1 MKQQPWGTFTH
12 SIQDAIK
19 RKALARNK
27 NKPIKKTLFSQ
38 RLTFLRKSL
47 GLTMVAL
54 GEKTG
59 VTASYISLLEA
70 GERQPS
76 KELLQRLADIFFGPD
91 NLAAAEEFMNQA
103 GIQVASVDP
112 QLSTQQ
118 IYERALK
125 QNPDDFHSFSGLIRT
140 LIRQQALDEA
150 EKYILEGMKRFTDT
164 WRIQALMA
172 QLQLSLDNYN
182 VAAIAQQKAIELY
195 LVAVEATRGNAEE
208 QADLY
213 TNLGVIYFLWGMHI
227 FQRRN
232 QVISEGNLSLE
243 EKLDKEC
250 REYFMKAQKSYQ
262 QALVLNSDDIFLQD
276 EYARICFNIADLSS
290 PEKRPENWNMAIY
303 ELSRVLSSPQ
313 VTLLGLS
320 QVRETSIF
328 LAHAHSKAQRFDEA
342 HHLLS
347 VIQACHPNEWL
358 AHYARVC
365 FYSLRAQ
372 FYEYSKQKSW
382 KSSVK
387 ENLQFALSALERVLN
402 VSHPDNKTLEQ
413 ALYDQDL
420 AFLRDK
426 CKTEFW
432 ALLKSKETNR

>member
-1 MKQQPWGTFTH
+1 MKQQPWGPFTH

-38 RLTFLRKSL
+38 RLAFLRKSS

-70 GERQPS
+70 GDRQPS
-76 KELLQRLADIFFGPD
+76 KDLLQRLADIFFGPD
-91 NLAAAEEFMNQA
+91 NLAAAEELMNLA
-103 GIQVASVDP
+103 GMHVSSSEQ
-112 QLSTQQ
+112 QLNTQQ
-118 IYERALK
+118 IYERALQ

-150 EKYILEGMKRFTDT
+150 EKYILEGMKRFRDA
-164 WRIQALMA
+164 WRLQALIA
-172 QLQLSLDNYN
+172 QLQLSLENYT
-182 VAAIAQQKAIELY
+182 VAATAQQKAIELY
-195 LVAVEATRGNAEE
+195 LSATEAKDGNAEE

-213 TNLGVIYFLWGMHI
+213 TNLGVIYFLWGMHA

-232 QVISEGNLSLE
+232 QAISEGDLQAEETLE
-243 EKLDKEC
+243 KEC
-250 REYFMKAQKSYQ
+250 REHFITAQKAYK
-262 QALVLNSDDIFLQD
+262 QAMTLNSEDVFLLD
-276 EYARICFNIADLSS
+276 EYARICFNIADLSP
-290 PEKRPENWNMAIY
+290 PEQQAESWSLAIH
-303 ELSRVLSSPQ
+303 ELSRVLSSPE

-320 QVRETSIF
+320 QVRETSVF
-328 LAHAHSKAQRFDEA
+328 LAHAHSKAQRFEEA

-347 VIQACHPNEWL
+347 VMQACHPNEWL

-365 FYSLRAQ
+365 FYSLQAQ
-372 FYEYSKQKSW
+372 YYEHLKLKKW
-382 KSSVK
+382 KPKVQES
-387 ENLQFALSALERVLN
+387 LALGLAALERVLN
-402 VSHPDNKTLEQ
+402 LSHPDNQTVEQ

-420 AFLRDK
+420 AFLRDRCTK
-426 CKTEFW
+426 AFL
-432 ALLKSKETNR
+432 ALLKPKERSK